1 MTYYERRVVS
11 GSFEEVV
18 EEVLAQL
25 DNAGF
30 GVICDVDLRTAFEET
45 LHLPGQGRCR
55 VIDTYN
61 PSVAQ
66 AETSDAIARRILLP
80 AKVVVYES
88 DDDDD
93 ETVVAVADS
102 GAVLSGEEDPELAE
116 LAETVDQRLAQVL
129 RSVTMETDVIEE

>member
-1 MTYYERRVVS
+1 MS
-11 GSFEEVV
+11 GPFDEVV

-25 DNAGF
+25 ESAGF
-30 GVICDVDLRTAFEET
+30 GVLCDVDLRTALEVDTDAVGE
-45 LHLPGQGRCR
+45 GRCR

-61 PSVAQ
+61 PSVAR
-66 AETSDAIARRILLP
+66 AATKDAIARRILLP
-80 AKVVVYES
+80 GKVVVYEN
-88 DDDDD
+88 DG

-102 GAVLSGEEDPELAE
+102 GAVLSEEEDPDLEE